1 MPPEKWLCFAQDG
14 CGIGQVAGLHRGR
27 ENLLEQVFSGTPRI
41 KGRTVGDQSSWS
53 WGSIHTEASPWEKGQ
68 GDTAHVWV
76 TSVIKFMIS
85 LKHGRQVNYKGSDPD

>member
-1 MPPEKWLCFAQDG
+1 MTGLC
-14 CGIGQVAGLHRGR
+14 RSR

-68 GDTAHVWV
+68 RDTAHVWV
-76 TSVIKFMIS
+76 MSMIKFTIS
-85 LKHGRQVNYKGSDPD
+85 LKHGRHVNYIQ